1 MNQSSNKRP
10 VENFIIG
17 KQDITTVVATGTLS
31 NSTTGNVNLADGQLG
46 IVSDSIYGTVALNS
60 FCDAT
65 PTVAEAPV
73 IAVYQGTEN
82 SASMNTATATYPLWV
97 RPYERTA
104 PIYGNSPITITK
116 QVARTPGHS
125 TWIVGDATGSAGE
138 INVLDETEYT
148 LTTMFRG
155 RRIEEMYSEQSAAS
169 LIVSKTTPN
178 FTDLGKTETEGR
190 SWLVHNLAY
199 DINLNSTALNVN
211 PRRPHKSPVV
221 AFAIDTTGASGD
233 AIGENMGGSAS
244 TALAAG
250 DAVGVVN
257 TDAGVRSI
265 TLTEAMAT
273 SIKNAALALAGGV
286 IANLEWS
293 IVTIDLA
300 SAYTDTADLIMLMAL
315 DETTAYVDY
324 IPQVKVRLEV
334 GLTRGFDYSTV
345 TNAQYVYADPGQGD
359 GRSLNLWYA
368 ATQGQRKYNLR
379 HVEDPVVNFSTTPFS
394 TSITYCVYNIK
405 HSSSRQ
411 VDTFN
416 TVLQPFNEVI
426 AIPTFS
432 SGTTPN
438 NVITLLDTAFNAYL
452 ASTTHNTAIITPNS

>member
-17 KQDITTVVATGTLS
+17 KQGVTTVIATGTLS
-31 NSTTGNVNLADGQLG
+31 NSSTGNVNLADGQLG

-60 FCDAT
+60 FTDAT

-73 IAVYQGTEN
+73 IAVYQGTSN

-104 PIYGNSPITITK
+104 PIDGRTPITITK

-125 TWIVGDATGSAGE
+125 TWIVGDATGEAGE

-155 RRIEEMYSEQSAAS
+155 RRIEEFYSEQSAAS
-169 LIVSKTTPN
+169 LITSITTPN

-190 SWLVHNLAY
+190 SYIVHNMAY
-199 DINLNSTALNVN
+199 QVNLNSTALNVST
-211 PRRPHKSPVV
+211 RRPHKSPVV
-221 AFAIDTTGASGD
+221 AFAIDTTGATGT
-233 AIGENMGGSAS
+233 AIGENAGGAPS

-250 DAVGVVN
+250 DSVGVVN
-257 TDAGVRSI
+257 TSAGVRSI
-265 TLTEAMAT
+265 TLTEAMAS
-273 SIKNAALALAGGV
+273 SIKNAAIALAGV
-286 IANLEWS
+286 TIANLEWT
-293 IVTIDLA
+293 IVTIDTA
-300 SAYTDTADLIMLMAL
+300 TAYTDTVDLIMLMAL

-345 TNAQYVYADPGQGD
+345 TNDQYVYADEGQGD
-359 GRSLNLWYA
+359 GRSLNLLYA

-379 HVEDPVVNFSTTPFS
+379 HTEDPVVNFNTAPFD
-394 TSITYCVYNIK
+394 TAITYCVYNIK
-405 HSSSRQ
+405 HNSTRQ

-416 TVLQPFNEVI
+416 TILQPFREII
-426 AIPTFS
+426 AVPTYS
-432 SGTTPN
+432 SGITAN
-438 NVITLLDTAFNAYL
+438 AVIGLLDTAFNAYL
-452 ASTTHNTAIITPNS
+452 ASTTHNNAIIALN

>member
-1 MNQSSNKRP
+1 MNTSNKRP
-10 VENFIIG
+10 VESF
-17 KQDITTVVATGTLS
+17 VVAKQGQTAIPSSGTL
-31 NSTTGNVNLADGQLG
+31 NNTNGNVNLNDGQLG
-46 IVSDSIYGTVALNS
+46 VVSDSVYGTVALNA
-60 FCDAT
+60 FTDAT
-65 PTVAEAPV
+65 PTIAEAPV
-73 IAVYQGTEN
+73 IAIYQGN
-82 SASMNTATATYPLWV
+82 SNSGSMNTASATYPLWV
-97 RPYERTA
+97 RPYERT
-104 PIYGNSPITITK
+104 SPIDGRGEVVVTK
-116 QVARTPGHS
+116 QVYRGPAHS
-125 TWIVGDATGSAGE
+125 TWIVGDATGEAGE

-155 RRIEEMYSEQSAAS
+155 RRVEEFYSSQQAAS
-169 LIVSKTTPN
+169 LITSVTTPN
-178 FTDLGKTETEGR
+178 FTTLGKTETEGR

>member
-1 MNQSSNKRP
+1 MNSSSNKRP
-10 VENFIIG
+10 VESFIIG
-17 KQDITTVVATGTLS
+17 KQGITTVIATGTL
-31 NSTTGNVNLADGQLG
+31 NDTTTGNVNLADGQLG
-46 IVSDSIYGTVALNS
+46 IVSDSIWGTVAMNA

-82 SASMNTATATYPLWV
+82 SAAMGTATATYPLWV

-104 PIYGNSPITITK
+104 PIDGRRPITITK

-148 LTTMFRG
+148 ITTMFRG
-155 RRIEEMYSEQSAAS
+155 RRIEEFYSEQSAAS
-169 LIVSKTTPN
+169 LITSFTTPN
-178 FTDLGKTETEGR
+178 FTDLGKTETQGR
-190 SWLVHNLAY
+190 SYLVHNLAY
-199 DINLNSTALNVN
+199 LINQNSTALNVS

-221 AFAIDTTGASGD
+221 AFAIDTTGASGT
-233 AIGENMGGSAS
+233 AIGGNAGGSPS
-244 TALAAG
+244 TALASG
-250 DAVGVVN
+250 DSVGVVN
-257 TDAGVRSI
+257 TDAGLRSI
-265 TLTEAMAT
+265 TLTEAMAS

-286 IANLEWS
+286 IGDLEWT
-293 IVTIDLA
+293 IVTTDLA
-300 SAYTDTADLIMLMAL
+300 TAYTDTVDLIMLMAL

-334 GLTRGFDYSTV
+334 GLTRGFDYNTV
-345 TNAQYVYADPGQGD
+345 TNDQYVYADEGQGD
-359 GRSLNLWYA
+359 GRSLNLLYA

-379 HVEDPVVNFSTTPFS
+379 HTEDPVVNFSTTPFS
-394 TSITYCVYNIK
+394 TSITYCVYNIQ
-405 HSSSRQ
+405 HSHARS

-416 TVLQPFNEVI
+416 TVVQPRREII
-426 AIPTFS
+426 AVPTYS
-432 SGTTPN
+432 SGTTAN

-452 ASTTHNTAIITPNS
+452 ASTTHNTAIIALN